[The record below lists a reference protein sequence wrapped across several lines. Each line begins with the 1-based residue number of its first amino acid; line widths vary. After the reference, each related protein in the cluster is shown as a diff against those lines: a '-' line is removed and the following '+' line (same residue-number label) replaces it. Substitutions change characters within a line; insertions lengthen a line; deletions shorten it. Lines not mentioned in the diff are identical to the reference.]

1 MGHNLDIQS
10 IYVLVK
16 MYELRNVKLVADALG
31 KTSSA
36 ISKILSKLKLHF
48 EDPLF
53 IQGRQGFEPTLFMDT
68 NLAHF
73 EHILTTFD
81 AIQHSEFSPQTLKQE
96 IILYGHALFWDN
108 FGDKLYLEL
117 RNDAPLA
124 KISMRQ
130 WSLEARSRLVEGEN
144 SVLLNTYDETLPK
157 VILQKPICEVAPIFY
172 VREGHPATKI
182 DDLLNYPFVI
192 TRNPGW
198 NDVRYPILERLSG
211 VGYQM
216 TPSVEVENTLAIEN
230 IVRHSDHFSF
240 TMSRLIPHG
249 CRGIPLPILSDIK
262 INCVMSYH
270 RAKQNDPQKD
280 WLFQAYSRVLNYL
293 NH

>member
-1 MGHNLDIQS
+1 MGQNLDIQS

-53 IQGRQGFEPTLFMDT
+53 IQGRHGFEPTTFMDT
-68 NLAHF
+68 NLAHL
-73 EHILTTFD
+73 EHILATFD
-81 AIQHSEFSPQTLKQE
+81 SIQHTEFSPQTLKQE

-108 FGDKLYLEL
+108 FGDKLYLAL
-117 RNDAPLA
+117 RKDAPLA

-144 SVLLNTYDETLPK
+144 SVLFNTYDETLPQ
-157 VILQKPICEVAPIFY
+157 VILQKSICEVSPTFY
-172 VREGHPATKI
+172 VRNDHPAHTLKE
-182 DDLLNYPFVI
+182 LTHYPFVI

-198 NDVRYPILERLSG
+198 NDVRYPMLERLAAI
-211 VGYQM
+211 GYRV
-216 TPSVEVENTLAIEN
+216 TPTVEVENTLAIEN
-230 IVRHSDHFSF
+230 IVRNSDHYSF
-240 TMSRLIPHG
+240 TMSRLIPDN
-249 CRGIPLPILSDIK
+249 CRGIALPKLSDIRVK
-262 INCVMSYH
+262 CVMSYH
-270 RAKQNDPQKD
+270 RAKQNDPQKE
-280 WLFQAYSRVLNYL
+280 WLYNTCHRVLNQQTE
-293 NH
+293 

>member
-36 ISKILSKLKLHF
+36 ISKILSKLKTHF
-48 EDPLF
+48 DDPLF
-53 IQGRQGFEPTLFMDT
+53 IQGRYSFEPTLFMDT
-68 NLAHF
+68 NIIHF

-81 AIQHSEFSPQTLKQE
+81 AIHHSDFSPQTLKQE

-117 RNDAPLA
+117 RKDAPLA
-124 KISMRQ
+124 KISMRN
-130 WSLEARSRLVEGEN
+130 WSLEARARLVEGEN
-144 SVLLNTYDETLPK
+144 AVLLNTYDDTLPQ
-157 VILQKPICEVAPIFY
+157 VILQKPICELTPIFY
-172 VREGHPATKI
+172 VREAHPAQTI
-182 DDLLNYPFVI
+182 DELIQYPFVI

-211 VGYQM
+211 VGYQI
-216 TPSVEVENTLAIEN
+216 TPCVEVENISAIEN
-230 IVRHSDHFSF
+230 IVRQSDHFSF
-240 TMSRLIPHG
+240 TMSRLIPNG
-249 CRGIPLPILSDIK
+249 CRAISLPTMSDLN

-270 RAKQNDPQKD
+270 RAKQKDPQKE
-280 WLFQAYSRVLNYL
+280 WLFQAYNRVLSQTKA
-293 NH
+293 